1 MTMKYNFL
9 SVLML
14 LFVTVFAQEKNIK
27 KAQKEYQKFSAL
39 AEEEIQNGDFP
50 QAEALY
56 RKALDK
62 NPEGDKAAYN
72 FGNLYFENQKKK
84 QSAIRYLE
92 SAKSS
97 EDKTVKHRNYH
108 NLGNLMMEE
117 KQYAKAVEAYKNA
130 LRNNPNDEETR
141 YNLALA
147 KQKREKQKNEG
158 DGKDKNKD
166 QQDKNKK
173 EKEEDKGGEGDK
185 DKKEQDKQN
194 RKDGEDEKENKQKQD
209 DAKKDPKEG
218 DSKKQKKPSKPK
230 PQKGKM
236 SEQQIKNLLQ
246 AIQNKEKNTQEK
258 LNAKKVKG
266 AKVKTEK
273 DW

>member
-9 SVLML
+9 GAL
-14 LFVTVFAQEKNIK
+14 LFLFIAVSAQDKNIK
-27 KAQKEYQKFSAL
+27 KAQKQYQKYSAL
-39 AEEEIQNGDFP
+39 AAEEIQNGDFP

-72 FGNLYFENQKKK
+72 FGNLYFENQKNK

-97 EDKTVKHRNYH
+97 EDKKVKHRNYH

-147 KQKREKQKNEG
+147 KQKREKQKNKG
-158 DGKDKNKD
+158 GGKDKNKD
-166 QQDKNKK
+166 QKKENKK
-173 EKEEDKGGEGDK
+173 KEQDKGGEGDK
-185 DKKEQDKQN
+185 DEKKQDKQN
-194 RKDGEDEKENKQKQD
+194 RKDGEDKKENKQKKD
-209 DAKKDPKEG
+209 DAKKDPKKG
-218 DSKKQKKPSKPK
+218 DSQKQKQPSQPK

-236 SEQQIKNLLQ
+236 SKQQIKNLLQ